1 MHDVSMSGASGHGEE
16 PMASMHDAQGEFAA
30 RQIYLPNIRD
40 DRKSVDRHK
49 QIGLRYG
56 SRCQPVR
63 APPDDK
69 PRTAF
74 LCVRDFGVRPRKV
87 PVFAAENRELAPAVY
102 LTKDANFGSWIAP
115 DCATF
120 RITSRTAYDNAS

>member
-16 PMASMHDAQGEFAA
+16 PMASMRDAQGELAA
-30 RQIYLPNIRD
+30 PQIHLPKIRD

-74 LCVRDFGVRPRKV
+74 SYAYGILASAREKSQ
-87 PVFAAENRELAPAVY
+87 ELAPAVY
-102 LTKDANFGSWIAP
+102 LTKDANFSSWIAP
-115 DCATF
+115 DCAPIIGRRRET
-120 RITSRTAYDNAS
+120 I